1 MTKPLKNKIAI
12 ITGGGRGLGKA
23 MAIGLAKAG
32 ASGLC
37 ITGSSSVEQLKQVAR
52 EIKSLDTNTKVL
64 PVIADVTNPD
74 ACLKAA
80 NQACRALG
88 PVDILINNAGK
99 GQNFVADD
107 HVPFWQAKTLG
118 WKEIIE
124 TNVNGPFFMAR
135 AVVESMITSGWG
147 RIINISKSRDS
158 MHRPKNSPY
167 GPSKAALEAMTL
179 SWAQDLSGT
188 GVTVNTLAPG
198 GSVDTGFVLPAVRE
212 KINNKKITKKFFD
225 AEVIVPAAVWLASGA
240 SDGITGCRYV
250 GAKWNAELP
259 DKEAAEIARESA
271 IFQRPTR
278 DSNLKKTWTK
288 PGF

>member
-23 MAIGLAKAG
+23 MAVGLAKAG
-32 ASGLC
+32 ASGIC
-37 ITGSSSVEQLKQVAR
+37 ITGSSSVDQLKQVER
-52 EIKSLDTNTKVL
+52 EIRSLGTKTKVL
-64 PVIADVTNPD
+64 PVVADVTSPD
-74 ACLKAA
+74 ACLKAV

-107 HVPFWQAKTLG
+107 HVPFWQAKLSG
-118 WKEIIE
+118 WEEIIE
-124 TNVNGPFFMAR
+124 TNVNGPFFMTR
-135 AVVESMITSGWG
+135 AVVKLMITAGWG

-167 GPSKAALEAMTL
+167 GASKAALEAMTL

-212 KINNKKITKKFFD
+212 KIKKKEVTKKFFNP
-225 AEVIVPAAVWLASGA
+225 EVIVPAAVWLASGA

-250 GAKWNAELP
+250 GAKWNAELN
-259 DKEAAEIARESA
+259 DQEAAEIAREAA
-271 IFQRPTR
+271 IFLPPRR
-278 DSNLKKTWTK
+278 DSILTKTWTE
-288 PGF
+288 PGI

>member
-32 ASGLC
+32 ASGIC

-52 EIKSLDTNTKVL
+52 EIKSLDKNTKVL
-64 PVIADVTNPD
+64 PVIADVTSPD
-74 ACLKAA
+74 ACLKAV

-107 HVPFWQAKTLG
+107 HVPFWRAKTLG

-135 AVVESMITSGWG
+135 AVVRLMITSGWG

-179 SWAQDLSGT
+179 SWAQDLTGT

-198 GSVDTGFVLPAVRE
+198 GSVDTGFVPLRYARKL
-212 KINNKKITKKFFD
+212 KIRKSRKNFLT
-225 AEVIVPAAVWLASGA
+225 
-240 SDGITGCRYV
+240 
-250 GAKWNAELP
+250 
-259 DKEAAEIARESA
+259 
-271 IFQRPTR
+271 
-278 DSNLKKTWTK
+278 LK
-288 PGF
+288 

>member
-37 ITGSSSVEQLKQVAR
+37 ITGSSSVDQLKQVEE
-52 EIKSLDTNTKVL
+52 EIRSLDTNTTVL
-64 PVIADVTNPD
+64 SVVADVTSSE
-74 ACLKAA
+74 ACVKAV
-80 NQACRALG
+80 NLTCRALG

-99 GQNFVADD
+99 GQNFIADD

-135 AVVESMITSGWG
+135 AVVELMITTGWG

-158 MHRPKNSPY
+158 MHRPKNTPY
-167 GPSKAALEAMTL
+167 GASKAALEAMTL

-198 GSVDTGFVLPAVRE
+198 GSVDTGFVLPSMRE
-212 KINNKKITKKFFD
+212 KINNKEIKKKFFD
-225 AEVIVPAAVWLASGA
+225 AEVIVPAAVWLASNA

-250 GAKWNAELP
+250 GAKWNADLP

-271 IFQRPTR
+271 IFQKPTR
-278 DSNLKKTWTK
+278 DSILTKTWTE